1 MIEPVGDARS
11 IWDDPD
17 TMLEEWEN
25 SENKRLIEEL
35 VAEWVIDE
43 YKGLGPSMDYPIA
56 DLGCG
61 NGRLAQ
67 ELDLDPN
74 EYYGFD
80 ASQAM
85 IARARERCP
94 VYSFS
99 MVDIFNYSSDRHYDT
114 VVLMDVAYHQNLPIE
129 AVMRVMQLWTAEYY
143 VYTLLVGVERE
154 ELLVSTVEPLT
165 SLFDL
170 LDKVELDNMHMKR
183 CGEERFAWVL
193 IKSSGL

>member
-1 MIEPVGDARS
+1 MMIEPVGDARS

-25 SENKRLIEEL
+25 SENKRKHEEL
-35 VAEWVIDE
+35 IADWVLSGYI
-43 YKGLGPSMDYPIA
+43 KPSKDYPVA

-61 NGRLAQ
+61 NGRLAAA
-67 ELDLDPN
+67 LDLHPG
-74 EYYGFD
+74 EYYGYD
-80 ASQAM
+80 ASHAM
-85 IARARERCP
+85 VAKAKERCP
-94 VYSFS
+94 EHSFTIA
-99 MVDIFNYSSDRHYDT
+99 DIFNYSSDRHYDT

-143 VYTLLVGVERE
+143 VYTLLIGAERE
-154 ELLVSTVEPLT
+154 ELLVSVVEPLT
-165 SLFDL
+165 SLFSL

>member
-1 MIEPVGDARS
+1 MIEPAGDARS

-170 LDKVELDNMHMKR
+170 LDKVELDN
-183 CGEERFAWVL
+183 C
-193 IKSSGL
+193 I

>member
-1 MIEPVGDARS
+1 MIEPVGNARS

-25 SENKRLIEEL
+25 SENKKLIEEL
-35 VAEWVIDE
+35 IAEWVIDE
-43 YKGLGPSMDYPIA
+43 YKGLGPSPGYPIA

-67 ELDLDPN
+67 ELGLGVD

-85 IARARERCP
+85 ITRAKERCP

-99 MVDIFNYSSDRHYDT
+99 VVDIFNYSSDRHYDT
-114 VVLMDVAYHQNLPIE
+114 VVLMDVAYHQTEPLA
-129 AVMRVMQLWTAEYY
+129 AVERVMQLWEAESY
-143 VYTLLVGVERE
+143 VYTLLIGAERE
-154 ELLVSTVEPLT
+154 ELLVSVVEPLT
-165 SLFDL
+165 GLFNL